1 MTQLRSSILIIDD
14 EPKLRQLLTRML
26 SLEGF
31 DVVEAENARTGFKKL
46 EKELFNVVLL
56 DVKLPDGNGVEL
68 CKLIKDKY
76 PETEVILQTAYGNIA
91 DGVSAIKNGGFDY
104 LVKGNDNNKII
115 PLLNK
120 AIEKSKLQFKIKALQ
135 QQLNRDVSFATIIG
149 TSPLIRQAID
159 LAQKVAPTDA
169 SVLLTGQ
176 TGTGKEIFALAIHN
190 GSGRAS
196 KSFVAL
202 NCSSFSRE
210 ILESELFGHKIGAF
224 TGAVKDKPG
233 LVEEAHNGTLFLDE
247 IAEMS
252 TELQAKLLRFLE
264 TGEYY
269 KVGETK
275 PSKANTRIIAATNK
289 NMAEETEKGHF
300 RNDLFFRIATF
311 EIHLP
316 DLNERV
322 EDIPALVDHFITIYA
337 NKVRK
342 KIVSCSP
349 DFLKQ
354 LKGHSWKGNIR
365 ELRNVIERACI
376 LCETEELS
384 ADLLPFD
391 FIMNSG
397 NCSASTLKLS
407 DIEKQCISKALTLT
421 GGNKGKSAE
430 MLGIGLTTLYAKIKE
445 YNL

>member
-1 MTQLRSSILIIDD
+1 
-14 EPKLRQLLTRML
+14 ML

>member
-31 DVVEAENARTGFKKL
+31 EVVEAENAKTGLKRL

-104 LVKGNDNNKII
+104 QVKGNDNNKII

-120 AIEKSKLQFKIKALQ
+120 AIDKSKLQFKIKALQ
-135 QQLNRDVSFATIIG
+135 QQLNKDVSFATIIG

-176 TGTGKEIFALAIHN
+176 TGTGKEIFAQAIHN
-190 GSGRAS
+190 GSARAS

-210 ILESELFGHKIGAF
+210 ILESELFGHKAGAF

-275 PSKANTRIIAATNK
+275 PNKANTRIIAATNK
-289 NMAEETEKGHF
+289 NMAEETENGHF
-300 RNDLFFRIATF
+300 RNDLFFRWCG
-311 EIHLP
+311 
-316 DLNERV
+316 
-322 EDIPALVDHFITIYA
+322 
-337 NKVRK
+337 VRG
-342 KIVSCSP
+342 S
-349 DFLKQ
+349 Q
-354 LKGHSWKGNIR
+354 G
-365 ELRNVIERACI
+365 
-376 LCETEELS
+376 
-384 ADLLPFD
+384 
-391 FIMNSG
+391 
-397 NCSASTLKLS
+397 ASTQI
-407 DIEKQCISKALTLT
+407 D
-421 GGNKGKSAE
+421 
-430 MLGIGLTTLYAKIKE
+430 
-445 YNL
+445 